1 MNTGESAPQAPG
13 QEAPLRAAEAARKS
27 DAAKAMLGKALD
39 ALFKAQEHLN
49 AAADQGGAL
58 AKVIDG
64 INQSLRGLQR
74 EVSQVIYRADKDTHP
89 SP

>member
-1 MNTGESAPQAPG
+1 MNTNESPKALH
-13 QEAPLRAAEAARKS
+13 QEMPLQAAEAKRKTE
-27 DAAKAMLGKALD
+27 AAKAMLGKALD

-49 AAADQGGAL
+49 VAADQGDAL
-58 AKVIDG
+58 AKVLEG

-74 EVSQVIYRADKDTHP
+74 ELSQVIYRVDKDARP